1 MRKDLKAYYVACQK
15 QYNEL
20 QKVLEDINKEIAEG
34 KVTEEQKASF
44 ENYFNIVQTNYQR
57 ISYMMHLLNKPPK
70 FIQKFEDKKALKE
83 QERLMEEFRKQNA
96 TDDQVLAEN
105 LDAID
110 KLKESIGEEE
120 CHSETL

>member
-34 KVTEEQKASF
+34 KVTEEQRASF
-44 ENYFNIVQTNYQR
+44 ENYFNTVQTNYQR

-70 FIQKFEDKKALKE
+70 FIQKWEDKKALKE

-96 TDDQVLAEN
+96 TDEQVLAEN

-110 KLKESIGEEE
+110 KLKESIGEEG